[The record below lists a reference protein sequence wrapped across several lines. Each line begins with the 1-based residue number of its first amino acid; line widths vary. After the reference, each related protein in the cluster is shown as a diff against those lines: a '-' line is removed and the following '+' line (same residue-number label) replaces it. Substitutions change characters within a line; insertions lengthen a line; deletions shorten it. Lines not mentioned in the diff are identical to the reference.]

1 VAKDIRVKLYSNST
15 EFRNEMSSVAKQMK
29 IVKSEFEA
37 TKTSVG
43 VWGNEL
49 RQSEVNIQSLNKQME
64 LQQQKVAQLKK
75 AYEDSVLQKGL
86 DSKETQNLAI
96 QLNFANT
103 QLNKMQNELT
113 QTTQKMNQFKENQ
126 STSEFQRDLGAL
138 SLAMRKIDSEFKV
151 IATSSENFGDEIKQ
165 AGIEIQSFNQKME
178 LQRQLV
184 SRLEDEYNRLV
195 EAKGQDSAETK
206 QMSIRLDEAK
216 ASLNGMQNEL
226 TQTTQKLEKLQS
238 ELSQQGRSWGDF
250 ASKMDSVGSK
260 MQSVGGSMAM
270 TAGAGFATMTYAMQN
285 AVGVGMDFGQQVSRV
300 GAISEATGEQLKALK
315 DQALDLGASTSKS
328 ATEIAQGQEAL
339 ATLGFTAQEIIG
351 AMPGVISAAEASGSD
366 MAQTAEVMASTLN
379 IFGMEAS
386 KANDVADILAKT
398 ANISAANLTDM
409 QYALKYA
416 GPPAAAL
423 GISLEELSA
432 GIGIM
437 TNAGMKGE
445 QAGTT
450 LRGALLGLLEPSKEN
465 SQLMSKMGITITDTE
480 GNFVGLTKLI
490 KNFQTSME
498 GMTDTQKAANIASLV
513 GTEAV
518 SGMLSLMEAG
528 PTEIDKMTVA
538 LQNSA
543 GASAEAAKKMKD
555 NLAGAVDEMSGALE
569 TAKIK
574 FTEALTPAIKGATV
588 IITDLTEKWN
598 SLDGSTQK
606 TIATTVAVGTAILGV
621 VAVGGILLS
630 VVGSAVT
637 GLGAIATGFGIAGGA
652 AGVLSGALAVITGPI
667 GLTVA
672 GLAILGVAAYKV
684 SKELKKPSLEA
695 QLFGDGVSKSTQKA
709 VSGFLKLNEKATESL
724 NQLNWSGTT
733 VTKATADNIVKN
745 FEQMSDQMLA
755 GMKKKHEQ
763 ELATMNQFFS
773 NSKLLSEKDKQDAI
787 AKMNE
792 KYEQQTNAV
801 NNGENIIKEIM
812 AKASNEKRSLTEA
825 EKTQINLI
833 QEGMVNNGI
842 KYLSK
847 NELESKSILERMK
860 AQAGSISASQAADVV
875 ENSQKQTQGAI
886 KAANE
891 QYDKTVQE
899 IIRQRDEVGSISAE
913 QANIMILDAKMQR
926 DSVVNHA
933 EGMHK
938 KVVSEAKKQA
948 GEHADHVNWEK
959 GEVLSKWE
967 MMKKDTSK
975 KVSEIKTAVSNKW
988 EEIKEDTSEKW
999 EEIKAW
1005 PGKKID
1011 EMNTSLSKKMEEVRS
1026 NFEGKWQEAET
1037 FLKSVDLKQVG
1048 IDIISGLLGGLNFGA
1063 VKEKV
1068 EELANSI
1075 PDWMKKVLIIRSPSK
1090 KLEKEVGEHI
1100 PTGVAKGI
1108 SNKASVVQQTAQ
1120 QVAASAKKGFET
1132 EFKKIDY
1139 KLDAKKISAADAIKE
1154 LEKLK
1159 TEYKTVPNAVERANK
1174 AIYEI
1179 NKKHNKELEE
1189 LRKQQFEREKTRIEQ
1204 RKYFNQLSLTQELKL
1219 YEDYIKK
1226 YKVGSEERLFY
1237 EREVYRVKQELHKE
1251 QFDKEKELIEQ
1262 KKYYN
1267 ELSLTQELRMYEN
1280 NLKKYKLGSEE
1291 RMFYEREIYRV
1302 KQEINLK
1309 LIAINEE
1316 YTNKISEANN
1326 RLIEEEKRLTNEYNQ
1341 TLDSRTKSLY
1351 SFSGIFDEVT
1361 KKSEVSGQQLI
1372 ENLKSQVTTFEEWS
1386 KNIATLA
1393 SKGIDKG
1400 LLEELR
1406 AMGPSAATE
1415 IAALNT
1421 LSDQQLQ
1428 DYVNL
1433 WKSKN
1438 NLARTE
1444 AVNELQGLQT
1454 DTQTKITELRT
1465 QTQTDLELYKN
1476 EWIAKIKEIRK
1487 GTTTQFD
1494 MKTSLSAIGRDSIQG
1509 LIDGMKEMEE
1519 PLKRQA
1525 QALANTVPIS
1535 IQKTLD
1541 IRSPSRRTKKLGV
1554 FVPAGLAEGIK
1565 ENMGSVIDAA
1575 KQMALASIPDL
1586 PSMAFTIGGAAN
1598 AIRDNKGTLT
1608 VTNIIQ
1614 SPNLED
1620 KLEKLLGLFEKF
1632 INISPQVSS
1641 PEGTKI
1647 EVKVYD
1653 NHFADGNEAG
1663 SKIETALRR
1672 LGL

>member
-1 VAKDIRVKLYSNST
+1 
-15 EFRNEMSSVAKQMK
+15 MSAIAKQMK
-29 IVKSEFEA
+29 VVKSEFDA
-37 TKTSVG
+37 TRTSVG

-49 RQSEVNIQSLNKQME
+49 KESESRVEFLNKQMD
-64 LQQQKVAQLKK
+64 LQKQKVAALTK
-75 AYEDSVLQKGL
+75 AYEDSVTQKGL
-86 DSKETQNLAI
+86 DSKETQTLATR
-96 QLNFANT
+96 LNTANV
-103 QLNKMQNELT
+103 QLNKMQNELS
-113 QTTQKMNQFKENQ
+113 QTTQKLTQFKENQ
-126 STSEFQRDLGAL
+126 YTDQFQSDLN
-138 SLAMRKIDSEFKV
+138 SLTLVMKKVDSEFKV
-151 IATSSENFGDEIKQ
+151 LSTSADNFGDDLKQ
-165 AGIEIQSFNQKME
+165 AGLQVQSLNQKME
-178 LQRQLV
+178 LQQQV
-184 SRLEDEYNRLV
+184 VNRLEDEYKRV
-195 EAKGQDSAETK
+195 AQAKGQDATETK
-206 QMSIRLDEAK
+206 QLAIRLDEAK
-216 ASLNGMQNEL
+216 VEFNGLQNEI
-226 TQTTQKLEKLQS
+226 TQTTQKLDKMKN
-238 ELSQQGRSWGDF
+238 ELSQQSNDWGNF
-250 ASKMDSVGSK
+250 TNKMDAVGSK
-260 MQSVGGSMAM
+260 MQSIGSSMAI
-270 TAGAGFATMTYAMQN
+270 TAGAGFATMTYAIKK
-285 AVGVGMDFGQQVSRV
+285 AVGIGMDFGQQLSRV
-300 GAISEATGEQLKALK
+300 SAISSATAEQIKALK
-315 DQALDLGASTSKS
+315 EQALTLGSTTSKS
-328 ATEIAQGQEAL
+328 ASEIAKGQESL
-339 ATLGFTAQEIIG
+339 AALGFTVDEIIG
-351 AMPGVISAAEASGSD
+351 SMPGVISAAEASGAD
-366 MAQTAEVMASTLN
+366 MAQTAEVMASSLN
-379 IFGMEAS
+379 IFGLEATEAS
-386 KANDVADILAKT
+386 RVADILAQT
-398 ANISAANLTDM
+398 ANQSAADITDM

-423 GISLEELSA
+423 GISIEELSA
-432 GIGIM
+432 SIGIM

-450 LRGALLGLLEPSKEN
+450 LRSGLLALLDPSKEN
-465 SQLMSKMGITITDTE
+465 AEMMETMGIQITDAS
-480 GNFVGLTKLI
+480 GNFVGLSKLI
-490 KNFQTSME
+490 KNMSTSME
-498 GMTDTQKAANIASLV
+498 GMTETQKAANLASLV

-518 SGMLSLMEAG
+518 SGMLSLMAAG
-528 PTEIDKMTVA
+528 PTEINKMTTS
-538 LQNSA
+538 LENSS
-543 GASAEAAKKMKD
+543 GASEKAAKVMKD
-555 NLAGAVDEMSGALE
+555 NLAGAVDEMNGALE
-569 TAKIK
+569 TAKIQ
-574 FTEALTPAIKGATV
+574 FTEALTPAIKGATTF
-588 IITDLTEKWN
+588 ITGLIEKWN
-598 SLDGSTQK
+598 SLEVSTQK
-606 TIATTVAVGTAILGV
+606 AIAVSVAVGTALLGV
-621 VAVGGILLS
+621 VAVVGLVIAATGS
-630 VVGSAVT
+630 VIAGV
-637 GLGAIATGFGIAGGA
+637 GAIGGALAAAGGGA
-652 AGVLSGALAVITGPI
+652 AVLSGAFAVLTGPI

-672 GLAILGVAAYKV
+672 GLALIGVAAYKV
-684 SKELKKPSLEA
+684 SKDLKKPSIEID
-695 QLFGDGVSKSTQKA
+695 LFGEIVSKSTEKA
-709 VSGFLKLNEKATESL
+709 VGGFLKLNDKATL
-724 NQLNWSGTT
+724 ALDQLNMSGIT
-733 VTKATADNIVKN
+733 VTKKTADNIVKN
-745 FEQMSDQMLA
+745 FEQMGDQMLE
-755 GMKKKHEQ
+755 GLKKKHEQ
-763 ELATMNQFFS
+763 ELSKMNQFFS

-801 NNGENIIKEIM
+801 NNGEQIIKDIM
-812 AKASNEKRSLTEA
+812 MKATNEKRSLTES

-860 AQAGSISASQAADVV
+860 AQAGAISASQAADVV
-875 ENSQKQTQGAI
+875 KNSQKQTQGAI

-926 DSVVNHA
+926 DSVVNRA
-933 EGMHK
+933 EDMHK

-975 KVSEIKTAVSNKW
+975 KASEIKNAVSDKW
-988 EEIKEDTSEKW
+988 KEISKNTIEKW
-999 EEIKAW
+999 EEIQSSA
-1005 PGKKID
+1005 GKKV
-1011 EMNTSLSKKMEEVRS
+1011 EKMKTSLSKKMEEVKT
-1026 NFEGKWQEAET
+1026 NFEGKWKEAEN
-1037 FLKSVDLKQVG
+1037 FLKSVDLKKIG
-1048 IDIISGLLGGLNFGA
+1048 LDIISGLVGGLNFGA

-1068 EELANSI
+1068 EELAESI
-1075 PDWMKKVLIIRSPSK
+1075 PSWMKKVLIIRSPSK

-1100 PTGVAKGI
+1100 PTGIAKGI

-1120 QVAASAKKGFET
+1120 QVAAAAKKGFET

-1159 TEYKTVPNAVERANK
+1159 VEYKTVPNAAERANK

-1179 NKKHNKELEE
+1179 NKKHNKVLEE
-1189 LRKQQFEREKTRIEQ
+1189 LRKQQFEKEKVMIEQ

-1267 ELSLTQELRMYEN
+1267 DLSLTQELRMYEN
-1280 NLKKYKLGSEE
+1280 NIKKYKLGSEE

-1302 KQEINLK
+1302 KQEINSK

-1316 YTNKISEANN
+1316 YTNKVAVANQK
-1326 RLIEEEKRLTNEYNQ
+1326 LIDEEKRLTTEYNQ
-1341 TLDSRTKSLY
+1341 AVDNRAKSLY

-1494 MKTSLSAIGRDSIQG
+1494 MKTSLSAIGRDSIHG
-1509 LIDGMKEMEE
+1509 LIDGMKEMEG
-1519 PLKRQA
+1519 PLKLQA
-1525 QALANTVPIS
+1525 QALANSVSSS
-1535 IQKTLD
+1535 IKKTLD
-1541 IRSPSRRTKKLGV
+1541 IRSPSRITKKLGG

-1565 ENMGSVIDAA
+1565 ENMGTVIDVA
-1575 KQMALASIPDL
+1575 KQLALATIPDL

-1608 VTNIIQ
+1608 VKNIIQ

-1620 KLEKLLGLFEKF
+1620 KLEKLLGLFERF
-1632 INISPQVSS
+1632 INISPQQLPS

-1647 EVKVYD
+1647 EVNVYG
-1653 NHFADGNEAG
+1653 NYFSDGNEAG